1 MSSSNSSGTTPAAP
15 PSGSSIASQLAS
27 RRTSPKTKYLIIYN
41 AISAGLWATILWHV
55 LTHAYP
61 RPRPT
66 DLYASTGTFARWT
79 QTLALLEIVHALLG
93 VVRAGVFT
101 TGLQVASRVT
111 LIWWIVEFYD
121 VKSEPAYVSMLGA
134 WSVTEVVRYCY
145 FVVSLTGQVPGFLIW
160 LRYVLPLFFIYT
172 FESFMSS
179 LSRAFYSSRCVM
191 WLHFACFIRFL
202 AD

>member
-1 MSSSNSSGTTPAAP
+1 
-15 PSGSSIASQLAS
+15 
-27 RRTSPKTKYLIIYN
+27 
-41 AISAGLWATILWHV
+41 
-55 LTHAYP
+55 
-61 RPRPT
+61 
-66 DLYASTGTFARWT
+66 
-79 QTLALLEIVHALLG
+79 VHALLG

-160 LRYVLPLFFIYT
+160 LRYVLPFVFIYT